1 MGALPPL
8 YADDL
13 SSLELITTRCWCLTF
28 VCPQAIWVAALAVA
42 LPALHHKWLSIPNA
56 HVEVLAGAAAIG
68 SVIAE
73 LFMIKSLVV
82 FDPKISAEVTTNGH
96 VEDPTSPRYNRSRV
110 RSFHCISLSFLCVS
124 EHSLKLLILASTDT
138 FD

>member
-8 YADDL
+8 NVHDL
-13 SSLELITTRCWCLTF
+13 SSLELITTPCWCLTI

-82 FDPKISAEVTTNGH
+82 FNPKISAEVTTNGY

-110 RSFHCISLSFLCVS
+110 MKFSSH
-124 EHSLKLLILASTDT
+124 LLVFSKCE
-138 FD
+138 